1 MPVLH
6 KRIYGSVEALEG
18 EERLQRN
25 RRFRIEAS
33 TAASP
38 EVRLHCNDNFVY
50 VFLFWEWRG
59 LIPKIPHSCV
69 CERYMYVPRI
79 CPHISS
85 SRKGR
90 PIVGIYNSLSDT

>member
-38 EVRLHCNDNFVY
+38 EVG
-50 VFLFWEWRG
+50 E
-59 LIPKIPHSCV
+59 
-69 CERYMYVPRI
+69 
-79 CPHISS
+79 
-85 SRKGR
+85 
-90 PIVGIYNSLSDT
+90 